1 MSRALD
7 RLFVCVTCVRD
18 THGAVEDPTRG
29 WRLAEALEGALAE
42 APDLAMSLSLR
53 RVECLNSCLSP
64 CAVAL
69 RCPGK
74 AGHRISRLRPEH
86 AADVMKVAA
95 AYVAAVDGEIP
106 LSNWPEPLQD
116 KRTAHIPGQRR
127 SGTA

>member
-29 WRLAEALEGALAE
+29 WRLAEALEAALAG
-42 APDLAMSLSLR
+42 APDLGKTLSLR

-74 AGHRISRLRPEH
+74 AGHRISRLQPEH
-86 AADVMKVAA
+86 AAAVVQLAT
-95 AYVAAVDGEIP
+95 AYVAAADGEIP
-106 LSNWPEPLQD
+106 LSAWPEPLQD
-116 KRTAHIPGQRR
+116 KRTAHVPGPRR
-127 SGTA
+127 PDAA